1 MNRKEGDDKLH
12 TCKFD
17 KLRLVI
23 ETKNNFCF
31 EFNRFLAKFGFIV
44 EGRILFFRL
53 ILYVFILR
61 SIIQKVEAFLCSSQ
75 SMILNL
81 IKEHGSVEYNLI

>member
-1 MNRKEGDDKLH
+1 MHRKEGDDKLH

-44 EGRILFFRL
+44 EGRILLIRL